1 MDSMK
6 ISAISDVH
14 VKAPGDPADIL
25 LNKFLDHP
33 EVRSSQHVLLLG
45 DIFDLMTGQHEEYLR
60 DYGHI
65 FRKMDDL
72 VKSGIQVHFFEGNH
86 DVNLQKLFR
95 KFWPGQEVTS
105 ELMPEIQE
113 WDGKT
118 YYFSHGDEHEIHNQS
133 YQRYKRFI
141 NSCPLQFVANYLM
154 PYALL
159 KFVGERASVRSR
171 KKGSKQFNEESVR
184 EKFREGVSK
193 VTGGKYNFV
202 LGGHS
207 HVKDEFV
214 LLGGNSLYLNN
225 GYALRSKTFILI
237 NQHKHSFVPLT

>member
-1 MDSMK
+1 MGRMK
-6 ISAISDVH
+6 ISSISDVH
-14 VKAPGDPADIL
+14 VKSPGDPADIL

-45 DIFDLMTGQHEEYLR
+45 DIFDLMTGQHDEYIR

-72 VKSGIQVHFFEGNH
+72 VKSGVKVHFFEGNH

-95 KFWPGQEVTS
+95 KIWPNQEVTS
-105 ELMPEIQE
+105 QLLPEVQE

-141 NSCPLQFVANYLM
+141 NSRPLHFVANYLL
-154 PYALL
+154 PYSVL
-159 KFVGERASVRSR
+159 KFVGERASMRSR
-171 KKGSKQFNEESVR
+171 KKGSKTFNEEAVR
-184 EKFREGVSK
+184 EKFRDGVSK
-193 VTGGKYNFV
+193 VTDGKYNFV

-214 LLGGNSLYLNN
+214 MEGGKSIYLNN
-225 GYALRSKTFILI
+225 GYALRTKTFIVI
-237 NQHKHSFVPLT
+237 DQHQHKFIPL

>member
-6 ISAISDVH
+6 ISSISDVH
-14 VKAPGDPADIL
+14 VKAPGDEADCL
-25 LNKFLDHP
+25 LNQFLDHP
-33 EVRSSQHVLLLG
+33 EVRSSNHVLLLG
-45 DIFDLMTGQHEEYLR
+45 DIFDLMTGQHDQYLR

-72 VKSGIQVHFFEGNH
+72 VTMGVKVHFFEGNH

-95 KFWPGQEVTS
+95 KFWPNGEVTS
-105 ELMPEIQE
+105 QLLPEIQE

-133 YQRYKRFI
+133 YQRYKKFI
-141 NSCPLQFVANYLM
+141 NSKPLHFVANYIM
-154 PYALL
+154 PYSIL
-159 KFVGERASVRSR
+159 KFVGERASLRSR
-171 KKGSKQFNEESVR
+171 KKGSKTFNHEAVR
-184 EKFREGVSK
+184 QKFREGVSQ

-214 LLGGNSLYLNN
+214 MEGGESIYLNN
-225 GYALRSKTFILI
+225 GYALRTKTFILI
-237 NQHKHSFVPLT
+237 NNHQHHFIPLA

>member
-1 MDSMK
+1 MK

-45 DIFDLMTGQHEEYLR
+45 DIFDLMTGQHNQYLR
-60 DYGHI
+60 DYGHL
-65 FRKMDDL
+65 FRKMDEL
-72 VKSGIQVHFFEGNH
+72 VKSGVQVHFFEGNH
-86 DVNLQKLFR
+86 DVNLQKLFK
-95 KFWPGQEVTS
+95 KFWPKEEVTS
-105 ELMPEIQE
+105 QLLPEIQE

-133 YQRYKRFI
+133 YQRYKKFI
-141 NSCPLQFVANYLM
+141 NSKPLQFIANYIM
-154 PYALL
+154 PYSVL

-171 KKGSKQFNEESVR
+171 KKGSKMFNEDSVR
-184 EKFREGVSK
+184 EKFREGVSQ

-207 HVKDEFV
+207 HVKDEFTME
-214 LLGGNSLYLNN
+214 GGQSTYLNN

-237 NQHKHSFVPLT
+237 HNHVPSFIPLT

>member
-14 VKAPGDPADIL
+14 VKAPGDEADRL
-25 LNKFLDHP
+25 LNQFLDHP
-33 EVRSSQHVLLLG
+33 EVRTSQHVLLLG
-45 DIFDLMTGQHEEYLR
+45 DIFDLMTGQHDQYLR

-72 VKSGIQVHFFEGNH
+72 VKMGIKVHFFEGNH

-95 KFWPGQEVTS
+95 KFWPNEEVTS
-105 ELMPEIQE
+105 QLLPEIQN
-113 WDGKT
+113 WDGKS

-133 YQRYKRFI
+133 YQRYKKFI
-141 NSCPLQFVANYLM
+141 NSKPLHFVANYLM
-154 PYALL
+154 PYAVL

-171 KKGSKQFNEESVR
+171 KKGSKSFNEQAVR
-184 EKFREGVSK
+184 EKFREGVSH
-193 VTGGKYNFV
+193 VTGRKYDFV

-207 HVKDEFV
+207 HVKDEFM
-214 LLGGNSLYLNN
+214 LEGGKCLYLNN
-225 GYALRSKTFILI
+225 GYALRSRTFICI
-237 NQHKHSFVPLT
+237 NQHQHSFIPLT

>member
-1 MDSMK
+1 MASMK

-60 DYGHI
+60 DYGHL

-72 VKSGIQVHFFEGNH
+72 VKSGVRVHFFEGNH
-86 DVNLQKLFR
+86 DVNLQKLFK
-95 KFWPGQEVTS
+95 KFWPKEEVTS
-105 ELMPEIQE
+105 QLLPEIQE

-141 NSCPLQFVANYLM
+141 NSRPLQFVANYLM
-154 PYALL
+154 PYSVL

-171 KKGSKQFNEESVR
+171 KKGSRLFNEDSVR
-184 EKFREGVSK
+184 EKFREGVSQ
-193 VTGGKYNFV
+193 VTGGKFNFV

-214 LLGGNSLYLNN
+214 MEGGQSIYLNN
-225 GYALRSKTFILI
+225 GYALRSKTFVCI
-237 NQHKHSFVPLT
+237 NEHQHSFLPLV